1 MVGGG
6 KAESE
11 EATVLAFT
19 RKTDYALVAMA
30 ELARRVP
37 SLVSAREISQ
47 SVRVPLPV
55 LTNILHRLLR
65 RGLVVSTR
73 GPRGGYRL
81 ARGPERISLDDL
93 IEAIEGPFRLA
104 LCCPSRQ
111 PLEDQTCDLESTCR
125 IRGSVRQV
133 HRTLH
138 QFLSGVTL
146 DQIICD
152 TVPSAVDLS
161 VAIGQKASQPAMV
174 VDELP
179 IWFDR

>member
-1 MVGGG
+1 M
-6 KAESE
+6 
-11 EATVLAFT
+11 LALT

-37 SLVSAREISQ
+37 SLVSAREIAQ

-55 LTNILHRLLR
+55 LTNILHLLLR

-73 GPRGGYRL
+73 GARGGYRL
-81 ARGPERISLDDL
+81 ARGPERISLEDL
-93 IEAIEGPFRLA
+93 IEAIEGPFRLTI
-104 LCCPSRQ
+104 CCPSRQ
-111 PLEDQTCDLESTCR
+111 PLEDQPCDLEPTCR

-146 DQIICD
+146 NQIICD
-152 TVPSAVDLS
+152 TVPPVADLS
-161 VAIGQKASQPAMV
+161 VAIGQKASQPALAV
-174 VDELP
+174 SELP